1 MNDTDWTDKKTP
13 LWFIMLPTGHE
24 GPYSLEVLEKRL
36 ADRKLPPSVQVWRE
50 GLPVA
55 ISLTDVLNE
64 IETPSVD
71 IVEDE
76 DIPPPLP
83 PLPIEDEE
91 EDSPIEMPEISLMDS
106 YEEPKRKKL
115 ALPVPVI
122 VGSFIALLLIFGLYQ
137 WVKDQEVFT
146 IRRYPKM
153 TLEMHKKIETEL
165 QFEGFDK
172 KIFFR
177 EFASPDLTH
186 IWLVTT
192 GFQRCDVETVFRS
205 VKDRLLTMADEEVEM
220 VSRGKLSG
228 HVTELNVFEFRKG
241 SKIIPGLYEMDV
253 KAIRCEWDGVMARLR
268 NIFSQPE
275 QEYSATTRVVLYPR
289 GAEEFQDILAKL
301 LKKKEDL
308 KLQTKNQK
316 DLFWDDLQMKYQTL
330 HAMTMQIEQHF
341 LDFLDKGAREYKPRL
356 TVMTTQYTRKFGQAL
371 TEFVVENEGYF
382 AALEAT
388 EIRPMLVEK
397 DYEGVV
403 KMSCKQLGL
412 ESMKVIEKLQT
423 MKKPTDKD
431 LKALR
436 PQVLRSFEQL
446 KAKFNQLLIGVTEDR
461 SK

>member
-1 MNDTDWTDKKTP
+1 
-13 LWFIMLPTGHE
+13 MLPTGHE

-36 ADRKLPPSVQVWRE
+36 ADRKLPPSVEVWRE

-64 IETPSVD
+64 IEAPSD
-71 IVEDE
+71 DEEDM
-76 DIPPPLP
+76 PPPLP
-83 PLPIEDEE
+83 PLPMEE
-91 EDSPIEMPEISLMDS
+91 EEESAPEMPEISLMDS
-106 YEEPKRKKL
+106 YEEPMKPKR
-115 ALPVPVI
+115 ALPVPII
-122 VGSFIALLLIFGLYQ
+122 VGGFIAVLLIFGFYQ
-137 WVKDQEVFT
+137 WIKDKEVFE

-153 TLEMHKKIETEL
+153 TLEMHKKIKTDL
-165 QFEGFDK
+165 KFEGFDK

-177 EFASPDLTH
+177 EYAAPDLTH

-205 VKDRLLTMADEEVEM
+205 VKDRLLTMTDEEVEM

-241 SKIIPGLYEMDV
+241 IKIIPGLYEMDV
-253 KAIRCEWDGVMARLR
+253 KAIRCEWDGVMPRLR
-268 NIFSQPE
+268 NIFTSPE
-275 QEYSATTRVVLYPR
+275 KEYSATTRVVLYPR
-289 GAEEFQDILAKL
+289 GAEEFQEILAQL
-301 LKKKEDL
+301 LKKKEDI

-316 DLFWDDLQMKYQTL
+316 DLFWDDLQMKFQTL

-341 LDFLDKGAREYKPRL
+341 LDFLDKGSRDFKPRL

-371 TEFVVENEGYF
+371 TQFVVDNEGYF
-382 AALEAT
+382 AGLQSSEL
-388 EIRPMLVEK
+388 RPLLLEK

-403 KMSCKQLGL
+403 RTSSKQLGL

-423 MKKPTDKD
+423 LKKPTDKD
-431 LKALR
+431 IKTMR
-436 PQVLRSFEQL
+436 PQVLKSFEQL

-461 SK
+461 SKSQ